1 VQVPPRGEETVFQLT
16 PEQRDVQA
24 MVRGLARERIAP
36 RAREWDERG
45 AFPEELRRLLTEH
58 QLFVMYLPEALGGLG
73 FDLTTQCLVL
83 EEIAKAD
90 GAAAVT
96 LQDQGTSTHF
106 LLTACEPAQ
115 RQALLADL
123 RARDLLVAFCLSE
136 PGSGSDAGGL
146 QTRARRAGD
155 HYVLSGQKTW
165 VTNGGPAEWY
175 IVFALTDPE
184 RRTRG
189 GISAFLVDRDAPGV
203 TLGRPMK
210 KMGLRASAT
219 VDLFLDDVHVPA
231 DRRLGAEGE
240 AFRHAMKAF
249 EASRP
254 QIATL
259 GLGLAEGA
267 FEYARDYAR
276 QRQAFGRPIAEFQAV
291 QFLLADMA
299 TQIEAARLLVYECT
313 QRYDAGL
320 PDLTYRASLAKLFA
334 SDTAMR
340 VTTDAV
346 QILGGAG
353 YVTDHPVERMMRD
366 AKVTQIFEGT
376 NQIQRLIIAR
386 HILA

>member
-1 VQVPPRGEETVFQLT
+1 VIQLT

-24 MVRGLARERIAP
+24 VVRDLAREQIAP

-45 AFPEELRRLLTEH
+45 EFPEELRRLLTEH
-58 QLFVMYLPEALGGLG
+58 QLLVMYVPEALGGLG

-83 EEIAKAD
+83 EEIARVD
-90 GAAAVT
+90 GTAAVT

-106 LLTACEPAQ
+106 LLNACAPGQ
-115 RQALLADL
+115 REALFAELC
-123 RARDLLVAFCLSE
+123 ARKLLVAFCLSE

-146 QTRARRAGD
+146 ETRAQRMGD
-155 HYVLSGQKTW
+155 HYVLNGQKTW

-175 IVFALTDPE
+175 IVFALTDPPK
-184 RRTRG
+184 RTRG
-189 GISAFLVDRDAPGV
+189 GISAFLVDRDTPGV
-203 TLGRPMK
+203 TIGKPMK

-219 VDLFLDDVHVPA
+219 TDLFLDHVRVPA
-231 DRRLGAEGE
+231 DRRLGGEGE
-240 AFRHAMKAF
+240 AFRYGMKTF

-267 FEYARDYAR
+267 FEYARDYAKGR
-276 QRQAFGRPIAEFQAV
+276 RAFGRAIAEFQAI

-299 TQIEAARLLVYECT
+299 TQIEAARLLIYQCT
-313 QRYDAGL
+313 QMYDAGL
-320 PDLTYRASLAKLFA
+320 PDITYRASLAKLFA
-334 SDTAMR
+334 TDTAMR

-353 YVTDHPVERMMRD
+353 YVNEHPVERMMRD

-386 HILA
+386 HILK

>member
-1 VQVPPRGEETVFQLT
+1 VFQLT

-45 AFPEELRRLLTEH
+45 EFPEELRRLLTEH
-58 QLFVMYLPEALGGLG
+58 HLLVMYLPEALGGLG

-83 EEIAKAD
+83 EEVAKVD

-106 LLTACEPAQ
+106 LLNACAPGQ
-115 RQALLADL
+115 REAVLSEL
-123 RARDLLVAFCLSE
+123 RARQLLVAFCLSE

-146 QTRARRAGD
+146 ETRARRTGD

-175 IVFALTDPE
+175 IVFALTDPDK
-184 RRTRG
+184 RTRG
-189 GISAFLVDRDAPGV
+189 GISAFLVDRDTAG
-203 TLGRPMK
+203 LSIGKPMK

-219 VDLFLDDVHVPA
+219 VDLFLDDVRVPA
-231 DRRLGAEGE
+231 DRLLGSEGE
-240 AFRHAMKAF
+240 AFRYGMKTF

-259 GLGLAEGA
+259 GLGIAEGA
-267 FEYARDYAR
+267 FEYARDYAKER
-276 QRQAFGRPIAEFQAV
+276 RAFGRPIAEFQAI

-299 TQIEAARLLVYECT
+299 AQIEASRLLIYQCT
-313 QRYDAGL
+313 EMYDAGL
-320 PDLTYRASLAKLFA
+320 PDITYRASIAKLFA
-334 SDTAMR
+334 TDTAMR

-353 YVTDHPVERMMRD
+353 YVTEHPVERMMRD

-386 HILA
+386 HILK

>member
-1 VQVPPRGEETVFQLT
+1 LIQLT
-16 PEQRDVQA
+16 QEQRHVQA
-24 MVRGLARERIAP
+24 MVRAVAREQIAP
-36 RAREWDERG
+36 RAKEWDERG
-45 AFPEELRRLLTEH
+45 EFPEELRRLLTEH
-58 QLFVMYLPEALGGLG
+58 QLLVMYLPEAVGGLG

-90 GAAAVT
+90 GTAAVT

-106 LLTACEPAQ
+106 LLNACATAQ
-115 RQALLADL
+115 REALL
-123 RARDLLVAFCLSE
+123 REMRDRQLLVAFCLSE

-146 QTRARRAGD
+146 QTRAERAGD
-155 HYVLSGQKTW
+155 HYVLNGQKTW

-175 IVFALTDPE
+175 IVFALTDPDK
-184 RRTRG
+184 RARG
-189 GISAFLVDRDAPGV
+189 GISAFLVDREATGV
-203 TLGRPMK
+203 TIGKPMK

-219 VDLFLDDVHVPA
+219 VDLFLDNVRVPA
-231 DRRLGAEGE
+231 DRLLGAEGE
-240 AFRHAMKAF
+240 AFRHGMRTF

-267 FEYARDYAR
+267 FEYARNYALER
-276 QRQAFGRPIAEFQAV
+276 HAFGRPIAEFQAI

-299 TQIEAARLLVYECT
+299 TQIEASRLLIYQCT
-313 QRYDAGL
+313 QMYDAGL
-320 PDLTYRASLAKLFA
+320 PDITYRASLAKLFA
-334 SDTAMR
+334 TDTAMR

-353 YVTDHPVERMMRD
+353 YITEHPVERMMRD

-386 HILA
+386 HLLR

>member
-1 VQVPPRGEETVFQLT
+1 MIEFTR
-16 PEQRDVQA
+16 EQRDVQS
-24 MVRGLARERIAP
+24 MVRDLAARWIAP

-45 AFPEELRRLLTEH
+45 EFPPELRRLLAEH
-58 QLFVMYLPEALGGLG
+58 QFLVMYLPEGLGGLG

-83 EEIAKAD
+83 EELAKVD

-96 LQDQGTSTHF
+96 LQDQGTSSHF
-106 LLTACEPAQ
+106 LLNACASAQ
-115 RQALLADL
+115 REPLLREL
-123 RARDLLVAFCLSE
+123 SARQLMVAFCLSE
-136 PGSGSDAGGL
+136 PRSGSDAGGL
-146 QTRARRAGD
+146 ETRARRQGD
-155 HYVLSGQKTW
+155 HYVLNGQKTW

-184 RRTRG
+184 KRTRG
-189 GISAFLVDRDAPGV
+189 GISAFLVDRDTPGV
-203 TLGRPMK
+203 TIGKPMK

-219 VDLFLDDVHVPA
+219 VDLFLEDVRVPA
-231 DRRLGAEGE
+231 DRRLGGEGE
-240 AFRHAMKAF
+240 AFTYAMKTF

-267 FEYARDYAR
+267 YEYALRYAKDR
-276 QRQAFGRPIAEFQAV
+276 HAFGRPISDFQAI
-291 QFLLADMA
+291 QFMLADMV
-299 TQIEAARLLVYECT
+299 TQIEASRLLIYQCT
-313 QRYDAGL
+313 QMYDAGHG
-320 PDLTYRASLAKLFA
+320 DLTYRASLAKLFA

-346 QILGGAG
+346 QILGAAG
-353 YVTDHPVERMMRD
+353 YVTEHPVERMMRD

-386 HILA
+386 HILK

>member
-1 VQVPPRGEETVFQLT
+1 MIQLT
-16 PEQRDVQA
+16 QEQRDVQA
-24 MVRGLARERIAP
+24 MVRALAKEQIAP
-36 RAREWDERG
+36 RAREWDEK
-45 AFPEELRRLLTEH
+45 AEFPPELRTLLTEH
-58 QLFVMYLPEALGGLG
+58 QLLVMYVPEALGGLG

-90 GAAAVT
+90 GTAAVT

-106 LLTACEPAQ
+106 LLNACAPAQ
-115 RQALLADL
+115 REALLSEL
-123 RARDLLVAFCLSE
+123 RAKQLLVAFCLSE

-146 QTRARRAGD
+146 QTRAQRASD
-155 HYVLSGQKTW
+155 HYVLNGQKTW

-175 IVFALTDPE
+175 IVFALTDPAK
-184 RRTRG
+184 RTRG

-203 TLGRPMK
+203 AIGKPMK

-219 VDLFLDDVHVPA
+219 VDLFLDNVRVPA
-231 DRRLGAEGE
+231 DRLLGTEGE
-240 AFRHAMKAF
+240 AFRYGMKTF

-267 FEYARDYAR
+267 FEYARTYAKE
-276 QRQAFGRPIAEFQAV
+276 RQAFGRPIAEFQAI

-299 TQIEAARLLVYECT
+299 TQIEASRLLIYQCT
-313 QRYDAGL
+313 EMYDAGL
-320 PDLTYRASLAKLFA
+320 SDITYRASLAKLFA
-334 SDTAMR
+334 TDTAMR

-353 YVTDHPVERMMRD
+353 YINEHPVERMMRD

-386 HILA
+386 HLLQ

>member
-1 VQVPPRGEETVFQLT
+1 VIELT
-16 PEQRDVQA
+16 REQREVQRV
-24 MVRGLARERIAP
+24 VRDLARERIAP
-36 RAREWDERG
+36 RAREWDEG
-45 AFPEELRRLLTEH
+45 GVFPEELRRLLTEH
-58 QLFVMYLPEALGGLG
+58 QLLAMYLPEDVGGLG

-96 LQDQGTSTHF
+96 LQDQGTSSHF
-106 LLTACEPAQ
+106 LLDACTPGQ
-115 RQALLADL
+115 RAALLPEL
-123 RARDLLVAFCLSE
+123 RARHLLVAFCLSE

-146 QTRARRAGD
+146 QTRAQRDGD
-155 HYVLSGQKTW
+155 HYVLDGQKAW

-184 RRTRG
+184 KRTRG

-203 TLGRPMK
+203 AIGAPMK

-219 VDLFLDDVHVPA
+219 VDLFLDGVRVPA

-240 AFRHAMKAF
+240 AFRHAMKTF

-267 FEYARDYAR
+267 YEYALGYAKER
-276 QRQAFGRPIAEFQAV
+276 HAFGRPIAEFQAI

-299 TQIEAARLLVYECT
+299 TQIEAARLLIYQCT
-313 QRYDAGL
+313 QMYDAGL
-320 PDLTYRASLAKLFA
+320 PDITYRASLAKLFA
-334 SDTAMR
+334 TDTAMR
-340 VTTDAV
+340 VTADAV

-353 YVTDHPVERMMRD
+353 YVTEHPVERMMRD

-386 HILA
+386 HLLR

>member
-1 VQVPPRGEETVFQLT
+1 MGESVIQLT
-16 PEQRDVQA
+16 REQRDVQA
-24 MVRGLARERIAP
+24 MVRDLARKQIAP

-45 AFPEELRRLLTEH
+45 EFPDELRRLLTEH
-58 QLFVMYLPEALGGLG
+58 SLLSMYLPEALGGLG

-106 LLTACEPAQ
+106 LLNACPPGQ
-115 RQALLADL
+115 RETLLAEL
-123 RARDLLVAFCLSE
+123 QARKLLVAFCLSE
-136 PGSGSDAGGL
+136 PGSGSDAGSL
-146 QTRARRAGD
+146 ETRAQRRGD
-155 HYVLSGQKTW
+155 QYVLNGQKTW

-175 IVFALTDPE
+175 IVLALTDPE
-184 RRTRG
+184 KRTRG
-189 GISAFLVDRDAPGV
+189 GISAFLVDRDAPGI
-203 TLGRPMK
+203 TIGPPMK

-219 VDLFLDDVHVPA
+219 VDLFLDDVGVPA
-231 DRRLGAEGE
+231 ARLLGSEGDG
-240 AFRHAMKAF
+240 FRYAMKTF

-267 FEYARDYAR
+267 YEYARNYAKER
-276 QRQAFGRPIAEFQAV
+276 RAFGHRIADFQAI

-299 TQIEAARLLVYECT
+299 TQIEASRLLIYQCT
-313 QRYDAGL
+313 QMYDAGL
-320 PDLTYRASLAKLFA
+320 PDITYRASLAKLFA
-334 SDTAMR
+334 TDTAMR

-353 YVTDHPVERMMRD
+353 YVTEHPVERMMRD

-386 HILA
+386 HILK

>member
-1 VQVPPRGEETVFQLT
+1 
-16 PEQRDVQA
+16 
-24 MVRGLARERIAP
+24 MVRDLARDQIAP

-45 AFPEELRRLLTEH
+45 EFPEELRRLLTEH
-58 QLFVMYLPEALGGLG
+58 QLLAMYLPEEVGGLG

-106 LLTACEPAQ
+106 LLNACAPDQ
-115 RQALLADL
+115 RVALLSEL
-123 RARDLLVAFCLSE
+123 RARQLLVAFCLSE
-136 PGSGSDAGGL
+136 PGSGSDAGAL
-146 QTRARRAGD
+146 QTRAQRAGD

-175 IVFALTDPE
+175 IVFALTDPAK
-184 RRTRG
+184 RTRG
-189 GISAFLVDRDAPGV
+189 GISAFLVDRDTAGV
-203 TLGRPMK
+203 TIGKPMK

-219 VDLFLDDVHVPA
+219 VDLFLDDVRVPA
-231 DRRLGAEGE
+231 HRLLGAEGD
-240 AFRHAMKAF
+240 AFRSGMKTF

-267 FEYARDYAR
+267 FEYARNYAKE
-276 QRQAFGRPIAEFQAV
+276 RQAFGHPIAEFQAI

-299 TQIEAARLLVYECT
+299 TQIEAARLLIYQCT
-313 QRYDAGL
+313 QMYDAGL
-320 PDLTYRASLAKLFA
+320 PDITYRASLAKLFA
-334 SDTAMR
+334 TDTAMR

-353 YVTDHPVERMMRD
+353 YITEHPVERMMRD

-386 HILA
+386 HLLA

>member
-1 VQVPPRGEETVFQLT
+1 
-16 PEQRDVQA
+16 VQA
-24 MVRGLARERIAP
+24 MVRDLARQRIGP

-45 AFPEELRRLLTEH
+45 EFPEELRRLLAEH
-58 QLFVMYLPEALGGLG
+58 QLFVMYLPEELGGLG

-83 EEIAKAD
+83 EEVAKVD
-90 GAAAVT
+90 GSAAVT
-96 LQDQGTSTHF
+96 LQDQGTSIHF
-106 LLTACEPAQ
+106 LLNACSPAQ
-115 RQALLADL
+115 RAALLPDI
-123 RARDLLVAFCLSE
+123 RTRDLLVAFCLSE
-136 PGSGSDAGGL
+136 PGSGSDAGGM
-146 QTRARRAGD
+146 QTRARRDGD

-175 IVFALTDPE
+175 IVFALTDPDK
-184 RRTRG
+184 RTRG
-189 GISAFLVDRDAPGV
+189 GISAFLIDRDTPG
-203 TLGRPMK
+203 LGLGKPMK

-219 VDLFLDDVHVPA
+219 IDLFLDDVRVPA
-231 DRRLGAEGE
+231 SRLLGVEGE
-240 AFRHAMKAF
+240 AFRYGMKTF

-259 GLGLAEGA
+259 GLGIAEGA
-267 FEYARDYAR
+267 FEYALAYAKER
-276 QRQAFGRPIAEFQAV
+276 HAFGQPIAQFQGI
-291 QFLLADMA
+291 QFMLADMA
-299 TQIEAARLLVYECT
+299 TQVEAARLLIYQCT
-313 QRYDAGL
+313 QMYDAGL

-353 YVTDHPVERMMRD
+353 YVNDHPVERMMRD

-386 HILA
+386 HILKMG

>member
-1 VQVPPRGEETVFQLT
+1 VIQPTE
-16 PEQRDVQA
+16 EQRAVQA
-24 MVRGLARERIAP
+24 MVRDLARQRIAP

-45 AFPEELRRLLTEH
+45 EFPEELRRLLTEH
-58 QLFVMYLPEALGGLG
+58 QLFVMYLPEELGGLG

-83 EEIAKAD
+83 EEVAKVD

-96 LQDQGTSTHF
+96 LQDQGTSIHF
-106 LLTACEPAQ
+106 LLNACSPAQ
-115 RQALLADL
+115 RAALLPDI

-136 PGSGSDAGGL
+136 PGSGSDAGGM
-146 QTRARRAGD
+146 QTRAWRDGD

-175 IVFALTDPE
+175 IVFALTDPDK
-184 RRTRG
+184 RTRG
-189 GISAFLVDRDAPGV
+189 GISAFLIDRDTPG
-203 TLGRPMK
+203 LGLGKPMK

-219 VDLFLDDVHVPA
+219 IDLFLDEVRVDA
-231 DRRLGAEGE
+231 GRLLGLEGE
-240 AFRHAMKAF
+240 AFRYGMKTF

-259 GLGLAEGA
+259 GLGIAEGA
-267 FEYARDYAR
+267 FEYALAYAKER
-276 QRQAFGRPIAEFQAV
+276 HAFGQPIASFQGI
-291 QFLLADMA
+291 QFMLADMA
-299 TQIEAARLLVYECT
+299 TQVEAARLLVYQCT
-313 QRYDAGL
+313 QMYDAGL

-353 YVTDHPVERMMRD
+353 YVNDHPVERMMRD

-386 HILA
+386 HILKA